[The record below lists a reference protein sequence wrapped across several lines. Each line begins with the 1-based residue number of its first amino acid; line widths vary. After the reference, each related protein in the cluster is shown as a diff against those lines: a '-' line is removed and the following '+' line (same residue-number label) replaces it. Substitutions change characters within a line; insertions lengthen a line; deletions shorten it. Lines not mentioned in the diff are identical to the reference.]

1 MGISIG
7 NKIELI
13 NLEEVIKNE
22 ENKHVYISK
31 IYDILAPDSIQIAM
45 PIYDG
50 KIVPLPVNE
59 KFAACFYTDK
69 GLLQCNVLITSRYKS
84 GNLFFLEVMLL
95 GELKKV
101 QRREYYRYNCVL
113 DARIRTVS
121 DHEFMVGQ
129 PEIQENDPD
138 APVEI
143 MWDNIKILDISG
155 GGAKIASKKHY
166 ERNTTIKITFMLL
179 IVDEVAVFDLYARIL
194 ASNLMKGRDDLYEQR
209 MEFMKIS
216 QEDRDKIIRF
226 IFESERVAR
235 AKKIG
240 LNK

>member
-1 MGISIG
+1 MSISIG

-13 NLEEVIKNE
+13 KLEDVIKNT
-22 ENKHVYISK
+22 ENKNVYISK
-31 IYDILAPDSIQIAM
+31 IYDIITPDSIQIAM
-45 PIYDG
+45 PIFNG

-59 KFAACFYTDK
+59 KFSACFYTDS
-69 GLLQCNVLITSRYKS
+69 GLLQCNVIITSRYKN
-84 GNLFFLEVMLL
+84 GNLFFLDVLML

-113 DARIRTVS
+113 DARIREVS
-121 DHEFMVGQ
+121 DHEFLTGQ
-129 PEIQENDPD
+129 PESVTGDPD
-138 APVEI
+138 KPVEI
-143 MWDNIKILDISG
+143 LWENIKILDISG
-155 GGAKIASKKHY
+155 GGAKIASKKQL
-166 ERNTTIKITFMLL
+166 ERNMTIKITFILM

-194 ASNLMKGRDDLYEQR
+194 ACNLMRGRDDLYELR

-240 LNK
+240 LK